1 MIAPHLFDLFLR
13 PCCYFALAFFRQ
25 GILISRWLKLLLS
38 APFSLGTL
46 GIIKTRNVSSCS
58 VVKRNRMAP
67 ERATMATVPES
78 SWSNGG
84 TSTGSLLNYVT
95 GGSTKS
101 NEPRTETEAWTLAGR
116 QFSSSREIY
125 TRSLYRICLKFT
137 TSEDEDEGKPEPATA
152 YWTVY
157 GRTTTI
163 GNSGPTSPNPDSICR
178 RMDDSMSGP
187 AAGIL
192 TRITDQD
199 GEQAAAYALRSGAT
213 TGWHIRGERGDA
225 AVRVGK
231 AKVFSSKQSDA
242 AGREAQI
249 LSLDADRWVLCK
261 GASFAAGNSVFT
273 VEDHN
278 EAKGKITMHCSK
290 GPMRGKL
297 IDIHASRC
305 PYVFGRAHEAD
316 LCVMDRELSRR
327 HGAILYLPRKGSQAA
342 RGNPAKGN
350 FVLVDL
356 ESTVRWQRCWFLFH
370 RVGYASIHNMFLFRF
385 RQNGSYMR
393 MVGPY
398 SNMGQGSLA
407 IGDEFIVGR
416 TGFSV
421 NRFDYGISEA
431 IGARPTMED
440 RTLVIQSLMLEPTH
454 GYYKGEPK
462 EDLEELAMTSFAA
475 VFDGHGGDECSNY
488 LVEALPH
495 HIRQAMLAERVAL
508 KQAVEQSANSGR
520 QDQAEDAASELMRK
534 ILKGAYLRTDKEFIT
549 PKNAPQSGSTGA
561 TVLLFGRR
569 LFAANVGDSRVVL
582 CRSGGQCVELT
593 SDHKPSRPDEAA
605 RVRAAGGFI
614 LHKRVMG
621 ELAIT
626 RAFGD
631 KSFKMG
637 IKAMLEEEAEELTGA
652 NGDQEQKDLTAP
664 LVSAEPE
671 IASMLL
677 SHNDEFLLLACDGLF
692 DVFRSQDA
700 IALARQEL
708 IAHRGEPAEVA
719 RILSDQAIRVRRSRD
734 NVSILIIVLR
744 PFWELS

>member
-1 MIAPHLFDLFLR
+1 
-13 PCCYFALAFFRQ
+13 
-25 GILISRWLKLLLS
+25 
-38 APFSLGTL
+38 
-46 GIIKTRNVSSCS
+46 
-58 VVKRNRMAP
+58 MA
-67 ERATMATVPES
+67 AVPES
-78 SWSNGG
+78 TWNNTATVGSGPPSGNGAPIPYNNGKQANANQQQLDEQSWS
-84 TSTGSLLNYVT
+84 
-95 GGSTKS
+95 
-101 NEPRTETEAWTLAGR
+101 RAGR
-116 QFSSSREIY
+116 QFAHPREVY
-125 TRSLYRICLKFT
+125 TRALYRLCLKFT

-152 YWTVY
+152 YWTLY

-163 GNSGPTSPNPDSICR
+163 GNAGPSSPTPDSICR
-178 RMDDSMSGP
+178 RMDDSMTGP
-187 AAGIL
+187 SAGVLARL
-192 TRITDQD
+192 TDAD
-199 GEQAAAYALRSGAT
+199 GEQAALHALRSGMT
-213 TGWHIRGERGDA
+213 SGWYIRGDRGDA
-225 AVRVGK
+225 AIRVGK
-231 AKVFSSKQSDA
+231 AKVFSTNKVE
-242 AGREAQI
+242 GTVREHQI

-261 GASFAAGNSVFT
+261 GASFAAGNSVFN
-273 VEDHN
+273 VEDYN
-278 EAKGKITMHCSK
+278 EAKQKITIHCAK

-297 IDIHASRC
+297 IDIPATRC

-316 LCVMDRELSRR
+316 LCIMDRELSRR
-327 HGAILYLPRKGSQAA
+327 HGAILYMTNRNGKNPKNKGPGS
-342 RGNPAKGN
+342 
-350 FVLVDL
+350 FILVDL
-356 ESTVRWQRCWFLFH
+356 EST
-370 RVGYASIHNMFLFRF
+370 
-385 RQNGSYMR
+385 NGSYMR
-393 MVGPY
+393 LVGPY
-398 SNMGQGSLA
+398 GVKGMGSLGL
-407 IGDEFIVGR
+407 GDEFIVGR

-440 RTLVIQSLMLEPTH
+440 RTLVIQSLMLDPTH
-454 GYYKGEPK
+454 GYYKNEPK
-462 EDLEELAMTSFAA
+462 DHLHELAMTSFAA
-475 VFDGHGGDECSNY
+475 VFDGHGGDECSSY

-495 HIRQAMLAERVAL
+495 HLRTAMLNEKDAL
-508 KQAVEQSANSGR
+508 RNAVEQSRLQPR
-520 QDQAEDAASELMRK
+520 QDQTEDAASELMRK
-534 ILKGAYLRTDKEFIT
+534 ILKSCYLRADKEFIT
-549 PKNAPQSGSTGA
+549 PRNAPQSGSTAA
-561 TVLLFGRR
+561 TVVIFGRR

-637 IKAMLEEEAEELTGA
+637 IKAMLEEEAEELAGA
-652 NGDQEQKDLTAP
+652 NGSTEAKDLNAP

-671 IASMLL
+671 IASMVL

-744 PFWELS
+744 PFWELA

>member
-1 MIAPHLFDLFLR
+1 
-13 PCCYFALAFFRQ
+13 
-25 GILISRWLKLLLS
+25 
-38 APFSLGTL
+38 
-46 GIIKTRNVSSCS
+46 
-58 VVKRNRMAP
+58 MA
-67 ERATMATVPES
+67 AVPES
-78 SWSNGG
+78 SWNNAANAGG
-84 TSTGSLLNYVT
+84 GPSAATAQIPYNNNRPAAAADQRMEVDSWSRG
-95 GGSTKS
+95 
-101 NEPRTETEAWTLAGR
+101 GR
-116 QFSSSREIY
+116 QFANSREIY
-125 TRSLYRICLKFT
+125 TRALYRICLKFT

-152 YWTVY
+152 YWTLY

-163 GNSGPTSPNPDSICR
+163 GNAGPTSPTPDSICR
-178 RMDDSMSGP
+178 RMDDSMTGP
-187 AAGIL
+187 SAGVLSRL
-192 TRITDQD
+192 TDSD
-199 GEQAAAYALRSGAT
+199 GEQAALHALRSGMT
-213 TGWHIRGERGDA
+213 TGWYIRGDRGDA
-225 AVRVGK
+225 AIRVGK
-231 AKVFSSKQSDA
+231 AKVFSSNKVEGA
-242 AGREAQI
+242 TREASI

-261 GASFAAGNSVFT
+261 GASFAAGNSVFN
-273 VEDHN
+273 VEDYN
-278 EAKGKITMHCSK
+278 EAKQKITIHCSK

-297 IDIHASRC
+297 IDIHSARC

-316 LCVMDRELSRR
+316 LCIMDRELSRR
-327 HGAILYLPRKGSQAA
+327 HGAILYITNKNGKNSR
-342 RGNPAKGN
+342 AKGPGS

-356 ESTVRWQRCWFLFH
+356 EST
-370 RVGYASIHNMFLFRF
+370 
-385 RQNGSYMR
+385 NGSYMR
-393 MVGPY
+393 LVGPY
-398 SNMGQGSLA
+398 GVKGTGALGL
-407 IGDEFIVGR
+407 GDEFIVGR

-440 RTLVIQSLMLEPTH
+440 RTIVLQSLMLDPTH
-454 GYYKGEPK
+454 GYYKNEPK
-462 EDLEELAMTSFAA
+462 EHLQELAMTTFAA
-475 VFDGHGGDECSNY
+475 VFDGHGGDECSSY

-495 HIRQAMLAERVAL
+495 HLRQAMLNEREAL
-508 KQAVEQSANSGR
+508 RNAVEQSRMQQR
-520 QDQAEDAASELMRK
+520 QDQSEDAASELMRK
-534 ILKGAYLRTDKEFIT
+534 ILKSCYLRTDKEFIT
-549 PKNAPQSGSTGA
+549 PKNAPQSGSTAA
-561 TVLLFGRR
+561 TVILFGRR

-637 IKAMLEEEAEELTGA
+637 IKAMLEEDAEELAGGN
-652 NGDQEQKDLTAP
+652 NGNSEAKDLNAP

-671 IASMLL
+671 IASMVL

-744 PFWELS
+744 PFWELA

>member
-1 MIAPHLFDLFLR
+1 
-13 PCCYFALAFFRQ
+13 
-25 GILISRWLKLLLS
+25 
-38 APFSLGTL
+38 
-46 GIIKTRNVSSCS
+46 
-58 VVKRNRMAP
+58 
-67 ERATMATVPES
+67 
-78 SWSNGG
+78 
-84 TSTGSLLNYVT
+84 
-95 GGSTKS
+95 
-101 NEPRTETEAWTLAGR
+101 
-116 QFSSSREIY
+116 
-125 TRSLYRICLKFT
+125 
-137 TSEDEDEGKPEPATA
+137 
-152 YWTVY
+152 
-157 GRTTTI
+157 
-163 GNSGPTSPNPDSICR
+163 
-178 RMDDSMSGP
+178 
-187 AAGIL
+187 
-192 TRITDQD
+192 
-199 GEQAAAYALRSGAT
+199 
-213 TGWHIRGERGDA
+213 
-225 AVRVGK
+225 
-231 AKVFSSKQSDA
+231 
-242 AGREAQI
+242 
-249 LSLDADRWVLCK
+249 
-261 GASFAAGNSVFT
+261 
-273 VEDHN
+273 
-278 EAKGKITMHCSK
+278 
-290 GPMRGKL
+290 
-297 IDIHASRC
+297 
-305 PYVFGRAHEAD
+305 
-316 LCVMDRELSRR
+316 
-327 HGAILYLPRKGSQAA
+327 
-342 RGNPAKGN
+342 
-350 FVLVDL
+350 
-356 ESTVRWQRCWFLFH
+356 
-370 RVGYASIHNMFLFRF
+370 
-385 RQNGSYMR
+385 MR

-398 SNMGQGSLA
+398 SHMGQGSLA

-440 RTLVIQSLMLEPTH
+440 RTLVIQSLMLEPSH

-488 LVEALPH
+488 LVDALPH
-495 HIRQAMLAERVAL
+495 QIRQAMLAERVAL
-508 KQAVEQSANSGR
+508 RQAVEQSANSAR

-534 ILKGAYLRTDKEFIT
+534 ILKGAYLRTDKEFIS

-637 IKAMLEEEAEELTGA
+637 IKAMLEDEAEEVTSA
-652 NGDQEQKDLTAP
+652 STDQEPKDYTAP

-708 IAHRGEPAEVA
+708 IHHRGEPAEVA

>member
-1 MIAPHLFDLFLR
+1 
-13 PCCYFALAFFRQ
+13 
-25 GILISRWLKLLLS
+25 
-38 APFSLGTL
+38 
-46 GIIKTRNVSSCS
+46 
-58 VVKRNRMAP
+58 MAP
-67 ERATMATVPES
+67 DRTSMATVPES
-78 SWSNGG
+78 SWNNTNNG
-84 TSTGSLLNYVT
+84 LLTYVT
-95 GGSTKS
+95 GTKPNNTEKP
-101 NEPRTETEAWTLAGR
+101 NEYEWTLAGR
-116 QFSSSREIY
+116 QFASNREIY
-125 TRSLYRICLKFT
+125 TRSLFRICLKFT

-152 YWTVY
+152 YWTVF
-157 GRTTTI
+157 GKPTTI
-163 GNSGPTSPNPDSICR
+163 GNAGPTASLPDSICR
-178 RMDDSMSGP
+178 RMDDSMTGP
-187 AAGIL
+187 SAGVL
-192 TRITDQD
+192 CRISDAD
-199 GEQAAAYALRSGAT
+199 GESAAKHSLRAGAT
-213 TGWHIRGERGDA
+213 TGWHIRGDRGDA

-231 AKVFSSKQSDA
+231 AKVFTKENS
-242 AGREAQI
+242 REAQI

-273 VEDHN
+273 VDDHN
-278 EAKGKITMHCSK
+278 ESKAKVTIQCSK
-290 GPMRGKL
+290 GPMRGKM
-297 IDIHASRC
+297 IDVHANKC
-305 PYVFGRAHEAD
+305 PFVFGRAHEAD

-327 HGAILYLPRKGSQAA
+327 HGAILYLPRKG
-342 RGNPAKGN
+342 RGNATKGN

-356 ESTVRWQRCWFLFH
+356 ESTVSVWLH
-370 RVGYASIHNMFLFRF
+370 PSYLTHIISP
-385 RQNGSYMR
+385 QNGSYMR

-398 SNMGQGSLA
+398 GLTGQGSLS

-440 RTLVIQSLMLEPTH
+440 RTLVIQSLMLEPAH

-475 VFDGHGGDECSNY
+475 VFDGHGGDECSNF
-488 LVEALPH
+488 LVDALPH
-495 HIRQAMLAERVAL
+495 NIRLAMLENGQAI
-508 KQAVEQSANSGR
+508 KQAIEQSRSSGR
-520 QDQAEDAASELMRK
+520 QDQAEDATSELMRK
-534 ILKGAYLRTDKEFIT
+534 ILKAAYLKTDKEFIT

-561 TVLLFGRR
+561 TILLLGRR

-637 IKAMLEEEAEELTGA
+637 IKAMLEDEAEELTGK
-652 NGDQEQKDLTAP
+652 NGEQEKLDLTAP

-734 NVSILIIVLR
+734 NVSILIIILR
-744 PFWELS
+744 PFWESS